1 MGSIRD
7 NLKDTEPKY
16 DIEPIDYRLMFDSP
30 HGQKVLAHMLFDM
43 HFIEEIKT
51 PAEMERRN
59 TLIRMLNY
67 AGILSE
73 KNLTLLAKKLLEVSR
88 IGR

>member
-7 NLKDTEPKY
+7 GLKDVDPKY

-30 HGQKVLAHMLFDM
+30 HGQRVLTHMLYDM
-43 HFIEEIKT
+43 FFIEEIKT
-51 PAEMERRN
+51 LAEMERRN
-59 TLIRMLNY
+59 TLIRILKY

-73 KNLTLLAKKLLEVSR
+73 GSLPLLAKKLLEVGR
-88 IGR
+88 IGK